1 MSKAAINIGARN
13 SLTGYIANYST
24 GGSKEPIVSDGLLDY
39 KCDAVREW
47 IDIELND
54 EGVEY
59 SPCTN
64 IKEPLVESIGGLF
77 FDKVEEVRGRPEGP
91 YSSDRK

>member
-1 MSKAAINIGARN
+1 M
-13 SLTGYIANYST
+13 
-24 GGSKEPIVSDGLLDY
+24 
-39 KCDAVREW
+39 
-47 IDIELND
+47 ND